1 MGGIILLV
9 ACVILV
15 VGGIVWFSYAS
26 RTAKKAEK
34 EAADGIKGD
43 DYYSGRDRD
52 YMYERAKNF
61 RLYAKFGAIPVVI
74 GILLTLPT
82 LIYFQDPGEVA
93 VIRNLGGS
101 LAGSTD
107 EAGIHFKM
115 PWQDIVK
122 YDVRNNTIS
131 FIADAEEDYTGGQAL
146 GPHITINDK
155 GGASADMDVQ
165 VQYSLKSEAALD
177 LYAKY
182 GTQENFVRQIVA
194 VGTRAYSRDVAGN
207 IDTIDIL
214 TSRGEFSE
222 ALKEALTEAWEDDG
236 VIVENVSVQDIRYP
250 ESIRDRYAEAQA
262 AEIAKAKAENEQKA
276 AEVEAETKR
285 IAAEGEA
292 NANRALQESL
302 SEEVLMSRYIDAL
315 KEIGA
320 HGNLVVVPEGS
331 MPLVNVQK

>member
-1 MGGIILLV
+1 MSGIFLLVTAAILLVGGIIWMTV
-9 ACVILV
+9 QSRRV
-15 VGGIVWFSYAS
+15 VQLEKKS
-26 RTAKKAEK
+26 RE
-34 EAADGIKGD
+34 D
-43 DYYSGRDRD
+43 DRD
-52 YMYERAKNF
+52 SWNRRDYSQEIDSVRF
-61 RLYAKFGAIPVVI
+61 LRKFGFIPIVLGV
-74 GILLTLPT
+74 LLTLPS
-82 LIYFQDPGEVA
+82 LMYFQDPGEVA

-107 EAGIHFKM
+107 DAGIHPKA
-115 PWQDIVK
+115 PWQDVIK

-131 FIADAEEDYTGGQAL
+131 FIGDSEEDYTGGQAL

-165 VQYSLKSEAALD
+165 VQYSLRSDAALD
-177 LYAKY
+177 LYARY

-214 TSRGEFSE
+214 TSRGDFSQ
-222 ALKEALTEAWEDDG
+222 ALKEALDKAWEDDG

-250 ESIRDRYAEAQA
+250 ETIRSRYAEAQA

-292 NANRALQESL
+292 NANRALAESL
-302 SEEVLMSRYIDAL
+302 NDQVLLSRYIDAL

-320 HGNLVVVPEGS
+320 NGNLIVVPEGS
-331 MPLVNVQK
+331 MPMVNVQK